1 MDGCRVIS
9 DGMVSDLD
17 GGVSVGDLC
26 KMVGLNGLTF
36 MSFFHVVADIVLR
49 FLLDPCRQH
58 SGLKQKNFTQ
68 IRTRIIKV
76 SCDPLS

>member
-9 DGMVSDLD
+9 GGMVSDLD

-36 MSFFHVVADIVLR
+36 ICLSFML
-49 FLLDPCRQH
+49 
-58 SGLKQKNFTQ
+58 
-68 IRTRIIKV
+68 
-76 SCDPLS
+76 